1 MRLDQFRLN
10 HSDTLF
16 EKYLKLIMEERN
28 CTREEAY
35 AFHNEGLKELQQLE
49 KEGHTYKEAYE
60 IRNKRDPLRKK
71 IADRSGNGWQFTFET
86 NGINFLFQRLL
97 GRGFKN
103 EDTRTIRMN
112 LVEEIADEE
121 VITTFN
127 GFTDVQLE
135 FYQDKFLALSDY
147 EKKKETLELIMS
159 GIRKVATYKGWD
171 MRLFEEVCEKI
182 IELDYKNEEWKDKK
196 IAIHPSKKLKA
207 RVFVQHEVQSIEI
220 FIVVTDSRKK
230 ELYREKIITKTLD
243 VSHSYAV
250 VISLNDYDIAW
261 KNENQVILTSLIN
274 YDGHDISEWVVRV
287 PYNVISGAKPL

>member
-1 MRLDQFRLN
+1 MRLQQIRLDN
-10 HSDTLF
+10 TELDF
-16 EKYLKLIMEERN
+16 DRYLKSIMEERN
-28 CTREEAY
+28 CTA
-35 AFHNEGLKELQQLE
+35 
-49 KEGHTYKEAYE
+49 KEAMEFHDKRRVLIQKIKEKGYTNKKAIE
-60 IRNKRDPLRKK
+60 IWNKESPLSIK
-71 IADRSGNGWQFTFET
+71 DTHETDEGWKFNFQT
-86 NGINFLFQRLL
+86 NSMSFLFARLL

-103 EDTRTIRMN
+103 DDTQIIRIELIEGTAN
-112 LVEEIADEE
+112 EE
-121 VITTFN
+121 VTTNFN
-127 GFTDVQLE
+127 GFTDIQLKFE
-135 FYQDKFLALSDY
+135 QDKFFALSDY
-147 EKKKETLELIMS
+147 EKKKETLELIMA

-171 MRLFEEVCEKI
+171 MQPFEEVCEKI